1 MPITCKS
8 GTVMSNKINP
18 IRDTDAQARV
28 LARRILSDAR
38 FGALGEIDPT
48 SSSPMVTRIAVAT
61 AADGTLL
68 SLMSN
73 LSLHTTALGKTP
85 ICSLLIGEPGPKGDP
100 LSHPRLTLQ
109 CRAEPIE
116 KSGLRVRY
124 LSLHPK
130 AQLYFDFADFQMVA
144 LRINSA
150 FLNGGFGKA
159 YHLTAAELIL

>member
-1 MPITCKS
+1 
-8 GTVMSNKINP
+8 MSDKINP
-18 IRDTDAQARV
+18 IRDTDTQARM

-38 FGALGEIDPT
+38 FGALGVIDPT
-48 SSSPMVTRIAVAT
+48 SGSPMVTRIAVAT
-61 AADGTLL
+61 AADGTPLTL
-68 SLMSN
+68 ISD

-100 LSHPRLTLQ
+100 LSHRRLTLR
-109 CRAEPIE
+109 CRAEPIG
-116 KSGLRVRY
+116 KLGLRARY

-130 AQLYFDFADFQMVA
+130 AQLYFDFEDFQMVA